1 MEKYYD
7 QVELNHYPKTVI
19 LNFLNIVLNNN
30 YFEYKNTYFKQTNG
44 CAMGSICSPTYAILV
59 LAYCEDQI
67 FEECKSIFN
76 ETETEIIIISF
87 YRYIYDILILWPFNE
102 TKLNEGRGRI
112 YCTTRFDKRLS
123 FSSKNKME

>member
-1 MEKYYD
+1 MLAFFYIKSLYTNIDTELGLIAITYFLDKYYD

-30 YFEYKNTYFKQTNG
+30 YFEYKNTYFKQTSG

-67 FEECKSIFN
+67 FEDGKSIFN
-76 ETETEIIIISF
+76 ETETEIIIKSF
-87 YRYIYDILILWPFNE
+87 YRFISEILILWPLNV
-102 TKLNEGRGRI
+102 TK
-112 YCTTRFDKRLS
+112 
-123 FSSKNKME
+123 